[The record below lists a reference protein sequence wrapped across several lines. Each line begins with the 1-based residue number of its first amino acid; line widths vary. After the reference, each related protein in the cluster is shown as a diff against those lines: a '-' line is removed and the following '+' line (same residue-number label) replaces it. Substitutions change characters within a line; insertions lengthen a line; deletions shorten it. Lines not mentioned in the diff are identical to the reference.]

1 MPFGVNPAADSYAF
15 RLIVVIFHLW
25 RWSRS
30 LNKGGTI
37 GQCPLLEW
45 NNVTGD
51 CRLSISFRSHQAL
64 RSSKCD
70 CGMFVWPQGKI
81 NTLLFG
87 CVLCQR
93 QSVLEER
100 KWKEPW
106 SRALI
111 KQLFLFMKCFQ
122 TTKTKTTLFIYF
134 FNSTQVW
141 PQTKSKYS
149 GRVKPTSVW
158 IGEKKKIVSCCSP
171 RTCEWAGNCS
181 NALTNLTSSSFTC
194 FIHQSSFLMSS
205 VLHLWPPQTFTYSV
219 FFSYNI
225 YFSRRVFSFLC
236 GVTSAWF

>member
-15 RLIVVIFHLW
+15 RLIMAIFHLW

-37 GQCPLLEW
+37 GQCPLLER

-70 CGMFVWPQGKI
+70 CEMFVWPQGKI

-122 TTKTKTTLFIYF
+122 TTKTKTTLFIFSF
-134 FNSTQVW
+134 FFFYSTQVW

-158 IGEKKKIVSCCSP
+158 IGEKKKNSELLQSTYLWVSRKLLKRSHKSHIVIIHLLHPSVISP
-171 RTCEWAGNCS
+171 HVFCIALMTAS
-181 NALTNLTSSSFTC
+181 NFHILRLFFIQHLLFTSR
-194 FIHQSSFLMSS
+194 I
-205 VLHLWPPQTFTYSV
+205 
-219 FFSYNI
+219 
-225 YFSRRVFSFLC
+225 
-236 GVTSAWF
+236 